1 MNELLSLPVCLGLV
15 IRKKRYH
22 LGLSQEKLAEISG
35 LHRSYIGVVER
46 GEKNIT
52 VYNLARMAEALDCT
66 LVELFAPLE
75 PIDA

>member
-52 VYNLARMAEALDCT
+52 V
-66 LVELFAPLE
+66 
-75 PIDA
+75 